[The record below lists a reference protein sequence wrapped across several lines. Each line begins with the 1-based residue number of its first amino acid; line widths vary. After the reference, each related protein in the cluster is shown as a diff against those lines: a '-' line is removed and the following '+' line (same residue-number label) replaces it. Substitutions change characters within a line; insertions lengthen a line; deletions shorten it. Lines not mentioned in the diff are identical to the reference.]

1 VIRRSFVKDAE
12 DMAKKNGNKKST
24 SKSKKK
30 KQQAAEQSP
39 PPEASQTSASVSLEE
54 QLRAAVR
61 AVDVAEILTD
71 PLTRSIENL
80 LRLAARSIGTDEA
93 SVLVRDGDDGGLRF
107 MVAHGSVADKLLGVR
122 IPPGQGIAGFVFASG
137 QPMAVDDVAQAE
149 GFYGGVDELTN
160 FSTQTILATPL
171 RVGEET
177 VGVLEFINRLG
188 EAPYQ
193 PYTPEEMDQAAHF
206 ADAIAT
212 LVDAH
217 ETAGLI
223 ETLFE
228 HSAADGKDKAP
239 ESGSQLRQWLRG
251 VRSAPEHRD
260 LLQLAVSLRDIANHG
275 DAARELCRDVLE
287 ALARF
292 TEKQSATGMS
302 YFGF

>member
-1 VIRRSFVKDAE
+1 
-12 DMAKKNGNKKST
+12 MAKKNGDKKT
-24 SKSKKK
+24 TEKKK
-30 KQQAAEQSP
+30 KQPATKAVAAKGAAKSRKP
-39 PPEASQTSASVSLEE
+39 ASLEE
-54 QLRAAVR
+54 QLRAAVK
-61 AVDVAEILTD
+61 AIDVAEILTD

-93 SVLVRDGDDGGLRF
+93 SVLVRDGDEGGLKF
-107 MVAHGSVADKLLGVR
+107 MVALGSVADKLIDVK

-149 GFYGGVDELTN
+149 GFYGKVDELTN
-160 FSTQTILATPL
+160 YSTQTILATPL

-177 VGVLEFINRLG
+177 VGVLEFINRIG
-188 EAPYQ
+188 EPPYSSF
-193 PYTPEEMDQAAHF
+193 TPEEMDQAAHF

-228 HSAADGKDKAP
+228 HSAADAN
-239 ESGSQLRQWLRG
+239 GSEQNNGAELREWLKR

-260 LLQLAVSLRDIANHG
+260 LLQLAVSLRDIATRG
-275 DAARELCRDVLE
+275 DAERELCRDVLE

-292 TEKQSATGMS
+292 TEKQSSTQIS

>member
-1 VIRRSFVKDAE
+1 
-12 DMAKKNGNKKST
+12 MAKKTGNKKAAADT
-24 SKSKKK
+24 KKK
-30 KQQAAEQSP
+30 KQPSKKDKTQQAAQENG
-39 PPEASQTSASVSLEE
+39 TGSLEA
-54 QLRAAVR
+54 QLRAAVK
-61 AVDVAEILTD
+61 AIDVAEILTD

-80 LRLAARSIGTDEA
+80 VRLAARAIGTDEA
-93 SVLVRDGDDGGLRF
+93 SVLVRDGDEGGLKF
-107 MVAHGSVADKLLGVR
+107 MVALGSVADKLMDVK
-122 IPPGQGIAGFVFASG
+122 IPPGVGIAGFVFASG

-149 GFYGGVDELTN
+149 GFYGKVDEMTSY
-160 FSTQTILATPL
+160 STQTILATPL

-177 VGVLEFINRLG
+177 VGVLEFINRIG

-228 HSAADGKDKAP
+228 HSAADRKGKGP
-239 ESGSQLRQWLRG
+239 EVESELRQWLKS

-260 LLQLAVSLRDIANHG
+260 LLQLAVSLRDVATRG
-275 DAARELCRDVLE
+275 DAERELCRDVLE

-292 TEKQSATGMS
+292 TEKQSAGGLS
-302 YFGF
+302 YLGF

>member
-1 VIRRSFVKDAE
+1 
-12 DMAKKNGNKKST
+12 MAKKNGSKKKT
-24 SKSKKK
+24 SDTKSKKK
-30 KQQAAEQSP
+30 PAKKTEAAALAVAKDK
-39 PPEASQTSASVSLEE
+39 ASNSLEA
-54 QLRAAVR
+54 QLRAAVK

-71 PLTRSIENL
+71 PLTRSIQNL

-93 SVLVRDGDDGGLRF
+93 SVLVRDGEEGGLKF
-107 MVAHGSVADKLLGVR
+107 MIALGSVADKLLGVK
-122 IPPGQGIAGFVFASG
+122 IPPGVGIAGFVYASG
-137 QPMAVDDVAQAE
+137 QPMAVDDVALAE
-149 GFYGGVDELTN
+149 GFYGKVDELTK

-177 VGVLEFINRLG
+177 VGVLEFINRVG
-188 EAPYQ
+188 EPPYQ

-228 HSAADGKDKAP
+228 HSAAERNEQQGQ
-239 ESGSQLRQWLRG
+239 ESGSELRQWLKR

-260 LLQLAVSLRDIANHG
+260 LLQLAVSLRDIASHG
-275 DAARELCRDVLE
+275 DAERELCRDVLE

-292 TEKQSATGMS
+292 TEKQSSSSMS
-302 YFGF
+302 YLGF

>member
-1 VIRRSFVKDAE
+1 
-12 DMAKKNGNKKST
+12 MAKKNGNKKSS
-24 SKSKKK
+24 SKTKKK
-30 KQQAAEQSP
+30 KQPQAVAESQPQSESP
-39 PPEASQTSASVSLEE
+39 QSAPVTLEE

-71 PLTRSIENL
+71 PLTRSIQNL

-107 MVAHGSVADKLLGVR
+107 MVALGSVADKLLGVR

-171 RVGEET
+171 RVNEET
-177 VGVLEFINRLG
+177 VGVLEFINRVG

-260 LLQLAVSLRDIANHG
+260 LLQLAVSLRDIASRG
-275 DAARELCRDVLE
+275 DAERELCRDVLE

-292 TEKQSATGMS
+292 TEKQTSTGMS